1 MVVRAG
7 RGGRGEVRRGG
18 ASVEVEN
25 FKWRRGG
32 QAPRRIQ
39 LDAGAPRSGQSG
51 GDVVLVADP
60 ALTDLLHLQR
70 RELWEAPSGS
80 RANRATAVRLG
91 GGPGGRGPR
100 PAGARAGALEL
111 RVPVGTAV
119 KGRRQLVGELRMPG
133 DRLVVARGGAGGR
146 GVALQDGPRRGEAG
160 GGGLAGAGGGPQEE
174 DALGSPGEQAKLQLV
189 LRLPA
194 DVGLVGLPNAGKS
207 SLLAALTRAA
217 PEVGDF
223 PFTTLVPNLGVVAG
237 EGPDFWE
244 EGGDAASWEEGPGGG
259 AEGDAGALEGTVLAD
274 LPGLIEGAHAGRG
287 LGRLFL
293 RHLREARVVCHVVD
307 ASQADPA
314 GDYAAVRRE
323 LRLYN
328 EEYVERPHV
337 VALSKADL
345 CRAADPEGAEGRLE
359 RLRAA
364 VAAGEGGGA
373 GAAEGGAAAPPPAAV
388 VVVSSREGDG
398 LAALRS
404 ALDAALATLGHW
416 D

>member
-1 MVVRAG
+1 M
-7 RGGRGEVRRGG
+7 
-18 ASVEVEN
+18 
-25 FKWRRGG
+25 
-32 QAPRRIQ
+32 
-39 LDAGAPRSGQSG
+39 
-51 GDVVLVADP
+51 
-60 ALTDLLHLQR
+60 
-70 RELWEAPSGS
+70 
-80 RANRATAVRLG
+80 
-91 GGPGGRGPR
+91 
-100 PAGARAGALEL
+100 
-111 RVPVGTAV
+111 
-119 KGRRQLVGELRMPG
+119 
-133 DRLVVARGGAGGR
+133 
-146 GVALQDGPRRGEAG
+146 
-160 GGGLAGAGGGPQEE
+160 
-174 DALGSPGEQAKLQLV
+174 
-189 LRLPA
+189 
-194 DVGLVGLPNAGKS
+194 
-207 SLLAALTRAA
+207 
-217 PEVGDF
+217 
-223 PFTTLVPNLGVVAG
+223 
-237 EGPDFWE
+237 
-244 EGGDAASWEEGPGGG
+244 
-259 AEGDAGALEGTVLAD
+259 
-274 LPGLIEGAHAGRG
+274 
-287 LGRLFL
+287 
-293 RHLREARVVCHVVD
+293 VCHVVD